1 MVWPGQPGLGLRIA
15 VTNCDRTI
23 HELMAMAG
31 RVSLIT
37 GGAGHIGQ
45 AIAAALAELG
55 SDLVLLDRDANALAE
70 VAKLLVAR
78 HCVRVETLC
87 CDLENETEIAALPRW
102 IEQTLGRLDVLINN
116 AAFVGSSE
124 LQGWS
129 TPFEEQSL
137 STWRRALEVNLTAA
151 FALTQGC
158 KRLLEASGHGS
169 VVNVGSIYGVQ
180 GPDLSLYAGT
190 AMHNP
195 AAYAASKGGLLQLT
209 RWLATV
215 LAPAIRV
222 NALSPGGVA
231 RNQPQPFVARY
242 EARTPLGRMGREED
256 FKGAIAFLATDLS
269 SWVTGQNIMVDGGW
283 GVW

>member
-1 MVWPGQPGLGLRIA
+1 MSDI
-15 VTNCDRTI
+15 DRTI
-23 HELMAMAG
+23 HDLMAMAG
-31 RVSLIT
+31 RATLIT

-45 AIAAALAELG
+45 AMAAALAELG
-55 SDLVLLDRDANALAE
+55 SDLVLLDRDANALAD
-70 VAKLLVAR
+70 AATRLINLYG
-78 HCVRVETLC
+78 VRVEILS
-87 CDLENETEIAALPRW
+87 CDLESEAEISCVPRW
-102 IEQTLGRLDVLINN
+102 IEKTLGRLDVLINN
-116 AAFVGSSE
+116 AAFVGSSD
-124 LQGWS
+124 LQGWA
-129 TPFEEQSL
+129 TPFEQQSL

-169 VVNVGSIYGVQ
+169 VINVGSIYGVH

-190 AMHNP
+190 TMHNP

-215 LAPAIRV
+215 LAPSIRV
-222 NALSPGGVA
+222 NALSPGGMA
-231 RNQPQPFVARY
+231 RNQPQPFVERY
-242 EARTPLGRMGREED
+242 KERTPLGRMGREED
-256 FKGAIAFLATDLS
+256 LKGAIAFLATDLS